1 MVALMWASN
10 SYIRPKITPQQ
21 VLCYCGEIVLYIFAS
36 VWLWVFINIFTFS
49 LQQFFLWLWHT
60 RWGTSWPTL
69 VLGKLLFHSLT
80 QSKLWSPFS
89 LLYSL
94 PWFLLRWGVLPQ
106 IFFSSFHLE
115 ILLADSMALR
125 YNFEKWKMRLDSCNG
140 LLPVLMSYSG
150 LKMSRYLVEMQFT
163 GFAWINIFKT
173 VNNWH
178 AHTHTHTHTHKQVYV
193 HGVKTKW

>member
-1 MVALMWASN
+1 M
-10 SYIRPKITPQQ
+10 
-21 VLCYCGEIVLYIFAS
+21 G
-36 VWLWVFINIFTFS
+36 FINIFTFS

-106 IFFSSFHLE
+106 IFFSCFHLE
-115 ILLADSMALR
+115 ILLADCMALW
-125 YNFEKWKMRLDSCNG
+125 YNFEKWKMRFDSCNG

-150 LKMSRYLVEMQFT
+150 LKLSRYLVERQFT

-178 AHTHTHTHTHKQVYV
+178 THTHKNKYMFMEWRPNGKELWAQAVFNPHY
-193 HGVKTKW
+193 HNSHFNFKTQKYK

>member
-1 MVALMWASN
+1 M
-10 SYIRPKITPQQ
+10 
-21 VLCYCGEIVLYIFAS
+21 G
-36 VWLWVFINIFTFS
+36 FINIFTFS

-94 PWFLLRWGVLPQ
+94 PCFLLRWGVLPQ

-178 AHTHTHTHTHKQVYV
+178 ARTHTHTQTSICSWSEDQMVKNSGPKQSSILITTIHITILKPKKY
-193 HGVKTKW
+193 K